1 MESTGCNK
9 SGPNPRAN
17 HILLFLMDCVLPSA
31 PLAGEE
37 GQFSCNPRMF
47 LTGGEAGSLHFSD
60 QWNYIFETG
69 SWETQPDITDEMSIA
84 KSEAVVDPYNNIY
97 VFGGSV
103 GSIPLENFYRKIGD
117 SWSAY
122 NKDERKWQRFDPN
135 PVAETLTISG
145 IPDYTGDL
153 RISILNVNGQTIRR
167 KAIAAY
173 HHTIRIDVRELP
185 AGLYFLQVESKDW
198 RCYHKIIIR

>member
-1 MESTGCNK
+1 M
-9 SGPNPRAN
+9 
-17 HILLFLMDCVLPSA
+17 
-31 PLAGEE
+31 
-37 GQFSCNPRMF
+37 
-47 LTGGEAGSLHFSD
+47 
-60 QWNYIFETG
+60 
-69 SWETQPDITDEMSIA
+69 
-84 KSEAVVDPYNNIY
+84 
-97 VFGGSV
+97 
-103 GSIPLENFYRKIGD
+103 
-117 SWSAY
+117 
-122 NKDERKWQRFDPN
+122 
-135 PVAETLTISG
+135 TISG

>member
-97 VFGGSV
+97 MFSGDQWAQFHWITSTGRLAILGRLTTRMRES
-103 GSIPLENFYRKIGD
+103 GNGLIPIR
-117 SWSAY
+117 
-122 NKDERKWQRFDPN
+122 
-135 PVAETLTISG
+135 
-145 IPDYTGDL
+145 L
-153 RISILNVNGQTIRR
+153 RRL
-167 KAIAAY
+167 
-173 HHTIRIDVRELP
+173 
-185 AGLYFLQVESKDW
+185 
-198 RCYHKIIIR
+198 